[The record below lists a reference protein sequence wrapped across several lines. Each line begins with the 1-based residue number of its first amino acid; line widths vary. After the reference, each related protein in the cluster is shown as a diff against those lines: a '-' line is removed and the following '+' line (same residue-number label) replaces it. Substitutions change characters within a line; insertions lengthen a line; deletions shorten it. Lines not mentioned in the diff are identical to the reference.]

1 MFACLLAVGAS
12 YEITKFMLVVLR
24 DFRTARTR
32 VRSIGWICA
41 TLFLVGPL
49 VRGPAGRDRRV
60 CARGSCED
68 LVHMRV

>member
-41 TLFLVGPL
+41 TLFLVGRVSVILPGEIAEF
-49 VRGPAGRDRRV
+49 VPVVPART
-60 CARGSCED
+60 
-68 LVHMRV
+68 